1 MKKIIAIL
9 SIAVL
14 CIIVLQG
21 ALTSSVNANSQ
32 QKESTSVWW
41 NKNKNN
47 HRQVPAD
54 FPQPEGGPE
63 EVERVRTPVS
73 NIVLQQRYPETVV
86 LRGPISENRLALTF
100 DDGPDPR
107 FTPLVLDVL
116 KEYDVKATFFLMGS
130 RADAYPELARRIVE
144 EGHIIGNHSYWH
156 PNFVKKED
164 VATLEREV
172 NQTEEKLNEVIGYRT
187 RLFRA
192 PYGFLYNELVEKLA
206 DMDYTVVG
214 WNVDS
219 LDWKE
224 MPPEDTAYNVLS
236 NIEPGSIILMH
247 DGGDWTSDLTG
258 TVEALRIIIPTLK
271 EQGFEFT
278 TVPDLLNIP
287 YQR

>member
-1 MKKIIAIL
+1 MKKTVVIFSIAALFIIA
-9 SIAVL
+9 
-14 CIIVLQG
+14 LQG
-21 ALTSSVNANSQ
+21 AISPDVSAHSHEDGTIA
-32 QKESTSVWW
+32 VWW

-47 HRQVPAD
+47 QRQVPAD

-86 LRGPISENRLALTF
+86 LRGPFTENRLSLTF

-130 RADAYPELARRIVE
+130 RADAYPELTKRIIE

-156 PNFVKKED
+156 PNFVKQED
-164 VATLEREV
+164 IATLEREI
-172 NQTEEKLNEVIGYRT
+172 NQTEEKLSEIIGYRT

-206 DMDYTVVG
+206 EMDYTVVG

-219 LDWKE
+219 LDWKQ
-224 MPPEDTAYNVLS
+224 MPPEDTAYNILS

-247 DGGDWTSDLTG
+247 DGGDWESDLTG
-258 TVEALRIIIPTLK
+258 TVEALRTIIPTLK
-271 EQGFEFT
+271 DQGFEFT